1 MTSRTSVRHGI
12 GAFASVLLLFLTAF
26 PLAAQTTGQVSGR
39 VTNATTGEPLAGAQ
53 VVIQGT
59 TIGTMANPQGR
70 FLILNVPAGTHTIEV
85 TRLGYAYQSMQ
96 VTVGA
101 GETAVA
107 DFPLRTEAINLD
119 ELVVTGT
126 AGSARR
132 REIGNTVGVI
142 TADDLEAQPII
153 SVTDALQ
160 GRTAG
165 LTITSM
171 GGNAG
176 SGSEIMLRGVNTL
189 GGPGGNR
196 PLIYVDGVRMET
208 SYYGDS
214 GEANTRAGS
223 FDNLDPN
230 TIDRIEIIKGAAATT
245 LYGTEA
251 AGGVIQVFTKSGGG
265 GPARWTFST
274 SQGFSEIGHVGP
286 EEDPTGLHMND
297 CTMDPGCPA
306 SGSWLRKGYI
316 QQYDFSVQG
325 GTDVPYFFS
334 ANVGDQRGNIEPQG
348 ATTMSLRG
356 NFRFEPFDGFSIRST
371 NMFTRRDITFVP
383 DGNNAEGLI
392 LNVMRW
398 ERDYS
403 PGHDDSAV
411 LDMNIRQQIDH
422 FITGVNIQW
431 SPSVNMNHRL
441 NVGMD
446 YQSADYTE
454 ERPWGFFYKPE
465 GDRQNDLELD
475 RNITA
480 DYAGSWTTDLRVPF
494 LDFDLSSN
502 LSWGA
507 QYYDEFSWGVYGFGE
522 NFAGP
527 GEKLVESGTYTEAN
541 ESWVR
546 TASGGFFLQE
556 QFGWNDRFFVTL
568 GGRWDGFSTFGENF
582 GLAFYPK
589 AQAAYTISDHD
600 FWPGWWETMKLR
612 VALGE
617 SGRAPAPFASNR
629 TWTASGATSDDG
641 QPGLILSE
649 LGNVDVGPERTREI
663 EGGFEASLFEGRL
676 SLDFTYFNQQTR
688 DALLR
693 LDRPAS
699 IGTAQAILTNLGK
712 VENVGFEFSANAS
725 LVTTSDFSFDLGG
738 NFYHGNDEVVSLGP
752 VTDER
757 LKGRPV
763 SALFGDCVT
772 NPDAMGERPDFEDC
786 YLGTPR
792 PTTTFGIT
800 PRLTLF
806 GNLTLEGLGEYQGG
820 HIKQNG
826 TARQNVRRRYWATCQ
841 DVIDAIYADRANEAN
856 YTANEL
862 AKCSYRD
869 ANYALWTFAGDF
881 FRIRSVVLSYRLP
894 ESLLPGQVSG
904 MTVRLQGRNLWYWTK
919 YEDGDPE
926 THGYTGPT
934 GSWYSTSRDYYGLPI
949 PSVFMF
955 SATVNF

>member
-1 MTSRTSVRHGI
+1 MPSRTFVRNGI
-12 GAFASVLLLFLTAF
+12 GALASVLLLFFTAF
-26 PLAAQTTGQVSGR
+26 PLAAQATGQVSGR
-39 VTNATTGEPLAGAQ
+39 VTHATDGEPLSNAQ
-53 VVIQGT
+53 IVIQGT

-70 FLILNVPAGTHTIEV
+70 YLILSVPVGTHVIEV

-107 DFPLRTEAINLD
+107 DFALRTEAINLD

-132 REIGNTVGVI
+132 REIGNTVSVI

-160 GRTAG
+160 GRTSG

-171 GGNAG
+171 GGNPG

-189 GGPGGNR
+189 GGPSGNH
-196 PLIYVDGVRMET
+196 PLIYVDGVRMEM

-214 GEANTRAGS
+214 GEANTRAS
-223 FDNLDPN
+223 AFDDLDPN
-230 TIDRIEIIKGAAATT
+230 SIERIEVIKGAAATT

-265 GPARWTFST
+265 GTPQWTFST

-297 CTMDPGCPA
+297 CTMDPGCPE
-306 SGSWLRKGYI
+306 SGSWLKKGYV
-316 QQYDFSVQG
+316 QEYDLSVQG
-325 GTDVPYFFS
+325 GREVPYFIS
-334 ANVGDQRGNIEPQG
+334 ASLGDQKGNIGSSG
-348 ATTMSLRG
+348 ATNMSLRA
-356 NFRFEPFDGFSIRST
+356 NFRFEPLNNLTIRSS
-371 NMFTRRDITFVP
+371 NLFTRRDITFVP

-392 LNVMRW
+392 LNVMRG
-398 ERDYS
+398 EQDYS

-411 LDMNIRQQIDH
+411 LDMDLRQQIDH
-422 FITGVNIQW
+422 FITGLQIQW

-446 YQSADYTE
+446 YASADYTE

-465 GDRQNDLELD
+465 GDRQNDLEMD
-475 RNITA
+475 RNLTA
-480 DYAGSWTTDLRVPF
+480 DYAGSWSTDLRVPF
-494 LDFDLSSN
+494 LDFDFSSN

-527 GEKLVESGTYTEAN
+527 GLKLVESGTYSEAN
-541 ESWVR
+541 ESWLR

-556 QFGWNDRFFVTL
+556 QFGWNDRLFVTL
-568 GGRWDGFSTFGENF
+568 GARWDGFSTFGEDF

-589 AQAAYTISDHD
+589 ASAAYTISDHD
-600 FWPGWWETMKLR
+600 FWPSWWEAMKLR
-612 VALGE
+612 FALGE
-617 SGRAPAPFASNR
+617 SGRAPAPFSSNR
-629 TWTASGATSDDG
+629 TWTAAGATSDDG

-649 LGNVDVGPERTREI
+649 LGNEEVGPERTMEM
-663 EGGFEASLFEGRL
+663 EGGFETSLFEGRL
-676 SLDFTYFNQQTR
+676 SLDFTYFTQTTR

-699 IGTAQAILTNLGK
+699 IGTEQAILTNLGK
-712 VENVGFEFSANAS
+712 VENAGYEFAANAT
-725 LVTTSDFSFDLGG
+725 LVSGSNFSFDLGG
-738 NFYHGNDEVVSLGP
+738 NYYHGKDEVASLGP

-757 LKGRPV
+757 LQGRPV

-772 NPDAMGERPDFEDC
+772 NPDEFARPDFEEC

-792 PTTTFGIT
+792 PTTTFSII
-800 PRLTLF
+800 PRLTFF

-826 TARQNVRRRYWATCQ
+826 TARQNIRREYWATCQ
-841 DVIDAIYADRANEAN
+841 DVIDAIELDRDNQYN
-856 YTANEL
+856 YTAREL
-862 AKCSYRD
+862 AKCSNRD
-869 ANYALWTFAGDF
+869 ANYGSWTMAADF
-881 FRIRSVVLSYRLP
+881 FRIRSLVMSYRLP
-894 ESLLPGQVSG
+894 ESLLPGQISG
-904 MTVRLQGRNLWYWTK
+904 MTLRLQGRNLWYWTK

-934 GSWYSTSRDYYGLPI
+934 GSWYATSRDYYGLPI
-949 PSVFMF
+949 PRVFLF

>member
-1 MTSRTSVRHGI
+1 VRNGI
-12 GAFASVLLLFLTAF
+12 GILASVLLLFLTTL
-26 PLAAQTTGQVSGR
+26 PLAAQATGQVAGQI
-39 VTNATTGEPLAGAQ
+39 TNANTGEPLAGAQ
-53 VVIQGT
+53 IAIQGT

-70 FLILNVPAGTHTIEV
+70 YLILNVPVGTHTIEV
-85 TRLGYAYQSMQ
+85 TRLGFAMGTLQ

-107 DFPLRTEAINLD
+107 DFALRTEAINLD

-142 TADDLEAQPII
+142 SSDDLEAQPIT
-153 SVTDALQ
+153 SVTDVLQ
-160 GRTAG
+160 AKTPG

-189 GGPGGNR
+189 GDPNDNY
-196 PLIYVDGVRMET
+196 PLVYVDGVRMEM
-208 SYYGDS
+208 SYYGSS
-214 GEANTRAGS
+214 GESNTRAS
-223 FDNLDPN
+223 AFDNLDPAS
-230 TIDRIEIIKGAAATT
+230 IDRIEVIKGAAATT

-251 AGGVIQVFTKSGGG
+251 AGGVIQVFTKNGGG
-265 GPARWTFST
+265 GSARWTFTT
-274 SQGFSEIGHVGP
+274 SQGFSDVGHVGP
-286 EEDPTGLHMND
+286 EEDPTGIHMND
-297 CTMDPGCPA
+297 CSMDPGCPS

-316 QQYDFSVQG
+316 QEYNLQVQG
-325 GTDVPYFFS
+325 GTEVPYFFAAS
-334 ANVGDQRGNIEPQG
+334 IGDQRGNIEPQG
-348 ATTMSLRG
+348 ATDMSFRG
-356 NFRFEPFDGFSIRST
+356 NFRFEPLDNLTIRSS

-398 ERDYS
+398 ENDYT

-411 LDMNIRQQIDH
+411 LNMDIRQQIDH
-422 FITGVNIQW
+422 FISGVQIQW
-431 SPSVNMNHRL
+431 SPSASLNHRL
-441 NVGMD
+441 NVGLD

-454 ERPWGFFYKPE
+454 ERPWQHFYQPE
-465 GDRQNDLELD
+465 GNRENDLEMD

-480 DYAGSWTTDLRVPF
+480 DYAGTWSTDLRVPL
-494 LDFDLSSN
+494 LDIDLSSD

-507 QYYDEFSWGVYGFGE
+507 QYYDEFSWGVYGYGE
-522 NFAGP
+522 NFSGP

-541 ESWVR
+541 ESWTR
-546 TASGGFFLQE
+546 TASGGFFAQE
-556 QFGWNDRFFVTL
+556 QFGWNDRLFVTL

-589 AQAAYTISDHD
+589 VSAAYTISDHD
-600 FWPGWWETMKLR
+600 FWPSWWETMKLR
-612 VALGE
+612 GALGE

-629 TWTASGATSDDG
+629 TWTSSGAASDDG

-649 LGNVDVGPERTREI
+649 LGNEDVGPERTLEA
-663 EGGFEASLFEGRL
+663 EGGFEASLFDGRL
-676 SLDFTYFNQQTR
+676 SLDFTYFKQTTT

-699 IGTAQAILTNLGK
+699 IGTEQAILTNLGK
-712 VENVGFEFSANAS
+712 VENAGFELAANAS
-725 LVTTSDFSFDLGG
+725 LISSSDFSFDLGG
-738 NFYHGNDEVVSLGP
+738 NFYHGEDEVVSLGP

-763 SALFGDCVT
+763 SAQFGDCVT
-772 NPDAMGERPDFEDC
+772 NPDEFARPDFEEC
-786 YLGTPR
+786 YQGTAR

-800 PRLTLF
+800 PRLTFF

-826 TARQNVRRRYWATCQ
+826 TARQNIRRDFWATCQ
-841 DVIDAIYADRANEAN
+841 DVIDAINLDRDNEAN
-856 YTANEL
+856 YTAAEL
-862 AKCSYRD
+862 AKCSPRD
-869 ANYALWTFAGDF
+869 ANYGAWTMAGDF
-881 FRIRSVVLSYRLP
+881 FRIRSLVLSYRLP
-894 ESLLPGQVSG
+894 ESLLPNQIGG
-904 MTVRLQGRNLWYWTK
+904 LTLRLQGRNLWYWTK

-926 THGYTGPT
+926 THGYTGAT
-934 GSWYSTSRDYYGLPI
+934 GSWYATSRDYYGLPV
-949 PSVFMF
+949 PRVFLF